1 MTCTRS
7 PLSLRLLL
15 LVLACIL
22 SMSGCK
28 TGSAKRELPQLKQEA
43 PLVNC
48 KQPAAPA
55 VPKEPKADEWIE
67 WNPPRP
73 GSVTAAGSARLSERA
88 VNWIIE
94 VLGVVRVSEGY
105 RRVEHKCLDESEARG
120 LIRQ

>member
-1 MTCTRS
+1 MTFTRS
-7 PLSLRLLL
+7 PPSLRLLL

-22 SMSGCK
+22 SMTACK
-28 TGSAKRELPQLKQEA
+28 TGSAKRELPQLKHEA
-43 PLVNC
+43 PEVRC

-73 GSVTAAGSARLSERA
+73 GKTEGEARLSERA

-105 RRVEHKCLDESEARG
+105 RKVEHNCLDAHEAKG

>member
-1 MTCTRS
+1 MMYTKSR
-7 PLSLRLLL
+7 PSLRLLL
-15 LVLACIL
+15 LVLVFTL

-48 KQPAAPA
+48 KQPASPA
-55 VPKEPKADEWIE
+55 VPREPKADEWIE

-73 GSVTAAGSARLSERA
+73 GKTEGEARLSERA
-88 VNWIIE
+88 VNWIID

-105 RRVEHKCLDESEARG
+105 RRVEHGCLDDLEAKK

>member
-1 MTCTRS
+1 MMCTKSR
-7 PLSLRLLL
+7 PSLRLLL
-15 LVLACIL
+15 LVLVFTL
-22 SMSGCK
+22 STSGCK

-48 KQPAAPA
+48 KQPASPA
-55 VPKEPKADEWIE
+55 VPREPKADEWIE

-73 GSVTAAGSARLSERA
+73 GKTEGEARLSERA
-88 VNWIIE
+88 VNWIID

-105 RRVEHKCLDESEARG
+105 RRVEHGCLDDLEAKG

>member
-7 PLSLRLLL
+7 RLSLPLLL
-15 LVLACIL
+15 LVLVFTL

-28 TGSAKRELPQLKQEA
+28 TASEPRELPQLKPEA

-48 KQPAAPA
+48 KQPAAPLT
-55 VPKEPKADEWIE
+55 PKEPKADEWIE

-73 GSVTAAGSARLSERA
+73 GKTDGEARLSERA

-105 RRVEHKCLDESEARG
+105 RKVEHGCLDQLEAKG

>member
-1 MTCTRS
+1 MTYTKN
-7 PLSLRLLL
+7 PLSLRLSLL
-15 LVLACIL
+15 ALACIL

-28 TGSAKRELPQLKQEA
+28 TGSVKRELPQLKQEA

-48 KQPAAPA
+48 KQPPPPA
-55 VPKEPKADEWIE
+55 IPTEPKADEWIE

-73 GSVTAAGSARLSERA
+73 GKTEGEARLSERA
-88 VNWIIE
+88 VTWILD

-105 RRVEHKCLDESEARG
+105 RNAEHKCLDQLERKG

>member
-1 MTCTRS
+1 MTCTRN

-48 KQPAAPA
+48 KQPATPA
-55 VPKEPKADEWIE
+55 VPREPKADEWIE

-73 GSVTAAGSARLSERA
+73 GKTEGEARLSERA
-88 VNWIIE
+88 VNWIID

-105 RRVEHKCLDESEARG
+105 RRVEHKCLDELEAKG

>member
-15 LVLACIL
+15 LVLVCIL

-28 TGSAKRELPQLKQEA
+28 TGSAKRELPQLKPEA

-73 GSVTAAGSARLSERA
+73 GSATAAGEARLSERA

-105 RRVEHKCLDESEARG
+105 RKVEHGCLDQLEAKK

>member
-7 PLSLRLLL
+7 RLSPPLLL
-15 LVLACIL
+15 LVLVFTL

-28 TGSAKRELPQLKQEA
+28 TASQPRELPQLKPEA

-48 KQPAAPA
+48 KQPASPA
-55 VPKEPKADEWIE
+55 VPKEPAADEWIE

-73 GSVTAAGSARLSERA
+73 GKDAGEARLSERA
-88 VNWIIE
+88 VNWIID
-94 VLGVVRVSEGY
+94 VLSVVRVGEGY
-105 RRVEHKCLDESEARG
+105 RKAEHGCLDQLEAKG